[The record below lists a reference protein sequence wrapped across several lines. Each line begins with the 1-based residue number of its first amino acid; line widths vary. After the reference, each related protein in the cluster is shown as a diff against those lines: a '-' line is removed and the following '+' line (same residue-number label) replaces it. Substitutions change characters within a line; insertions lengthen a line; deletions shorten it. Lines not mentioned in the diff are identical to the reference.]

1 MDSISSIA
9 RRTTEIALQ
18 RRQAVVNTNITDN
31 AYGQDTG
38 FSTLFPF
45 SSGLTGVDQ
54 ELNYTYAHILML
66 TLLVVILYAIFL
78 RVAQR
83 TITVLRH
90 LTVLGN
96 PDRQQFWQV
105 NQTRWW
111 PWLKKYVTYAP
122 LGRVQ
127 HNAEIW
133 LADNVSLGCVPSR
146 GHFLLIAMYFITNLA
161 YCLVLPYNRE
171 KELVLVNLRGRSGML
186 AALNMI
192 PTVLFALRNNPL
204 ISWLQTPYDTFNLFH
219 RWLGRIV
226 IIEATL
232 HTVAWLAV
240 THAQGGWPA
249 IQMGLTGGHHAGGY
263 MAGSVAT
270 VAGLIILLQAWSPIR
285 KAFYETFL
293 NVHKAMALTF
303 LWGVFVHLK
312 WDNLPQFPWALV
324 CIALY
329 GGEYLMRIFII
340 LYHNYSR
347 KYGWTEVEVE
357 ALDGEASRLK
367 FKLPRPWHPKPGA
380 HVHVYIPSISW
391 LSSHPFSVAWND
403 IRPIKIGRAANTLP
417 IAEKD
422 ELDYDHK
429 TELAGT
435 VSLVVRSRNGF
446 TRRLWEKANAAP
458 NRIAH
463 FRGALEGP
471 YGGHDSLR
479 SYGTLLLFAGG
490 VGITHQV
497 QYVKD
502 LVEGY
507 HTNTCAARKVVL
519 IWSVPNTEALEW
531 VRPWMD
537 EILRLPG
544 RKDILTIKLFITKPR
559 SRHETQT
566 RTGSISTYPG
576 RCNPQT
582 VLDQEIRDRVGAMAV
597 TVCGPGQFGDAVRR
611 AVRARVQVGVIDLIE
626 EAFSY

>member
-1 MDSISSIA
+1 MHAQYLS
-9 RRTTEIALQ
+9 
-18 RRQAVVNTNITDN
+18 RRQIDPDAPDVADPAFGNR
-31 AYGQDTG
+31 TG

-54 ELNYTYAHILML
+54 DLNYVYAHVLVV
-66 TLLVVILYAIFL
+66 TLLVVVILTIGL

-83 TITVLRH
+83 SITVLRH

-96 PDRQQFWQV
+96 PERQGFWAH
-105 NQTRWW
+105 NQTAWW
-111 PWLKKYVTYAP
+111 PLLKRYLTYAP
-122 LGRVQ
+122 LWKDR
-127 HNAEIW
+127 HNREIW
-133 LADNVSLGCVPSR
+133 VTDTVSLGCVPSR
-146 GHFLLIAMYFITNLA
+146 GHFMIIAMYTITNIA
-161 YCLVLPYNRE
+161 YCLVLPYDRDRN
-171 KELVLVNLRGRSGML
+171 LVLVNLRGRTGML

-226 IIEATL
+226 VIEGIL
-232 HTVAWLAV
+232 HTVAWIAV
-240 THAQGGWPA
+240 THAQGSWSA
-249 IQMGLTGGHHAGGY
+249 VNMGLTGGPHAGSY
-263 MAGSVAT
+263 MAGMVGAA
-270 VAGLIILLQAWSPIR
+270 AGLIISIQAWSPIR
-285 KAFYETFL
+285 HAFYETFL
-293 NVHKAMALTF
+293 NVHKLMALTF
-303 LWGVFVHLK
+303 LIGVYVHLK
-312 WDNLPQFPWALV
+312 WDNLPQVPWAIV
-324 CIALY
+324 CFVLY
-329 GGEYLMRIFII
+329 GGEYFARVFII

-357 ALDGEASRLK
+357 ALDAEATRLT

-380 HVHVYIPSISW
+380 HVHVYIPTLAW

-403 IRPIKIGRAANTLP
+403 VRPVTVGRAANMLP
-417 IAEKD
+417 TSEKED
-422 ELDYDHK
+422 LDYDRK

-435 VSLVVRSRNGF
+435 VSLVVRARSGF
-446 TRRLWEKANAAP
+446 TKKLFDRANSQP
-458 NRIAH
+458 DRKWRT
-463 FRGALEGP
+463 RGALEGP

-507 HTNTCAARKVVL
+507 HNGTAAARKVVL

-559 SRHETQT
+559 TRHETQT

-582 VLDQEIRDRVGAMAV
+582 VLDQEIRDRTGAVAV
-597 TVCGPGQFGDAVRR
+597 TVCGPGAFGDSVRR
-611 AVRARVQVGVIDLIE
+611 AVRKRVQVGVVDFIE

>member
-1 MDSISSIA
+1 MQDMHSQFNSQF
-9 RRTTEIALQ
+9 LQ
-18 RRQAVVNTNITDN
+18 RRQDAAVVDADISDP
-31 AYGQDTG
+31 AYGNRTG

-54 ELNYTYAHILML
+54 DLNYVYAHVLVFTCLILVL
-66 TLLVVILYAIFL
+66 FTIFL

-96 PDRQQFWQV
+96 PERQQFWQV

-111 PWLKKYVTYAP
+111 PWLKKYMTYAP
-122 LGRVQ
+122 FWGDR
-127 HNAEIW
+127 HNNEIW
-133 LADNVSLGCVPSR
+133 ISDSISLGCVPSR
-146 GHFLLIAMYFITNLA
+146 GHFFIIFMYSVTNIA
-161 YCLVLPYNRE
+161 YCLVLPYDRDRN
-171 KELVLVNLRGRSGML
+171 LILVNLRGRTGML

-204 ISWLQTPYDTFNLFH
+204 ITWLQVPYDTFNLFH

-226 IIEATL
+226 VVEGIL
-232 HTVAWLAV
+232 HTVAWIAV
-240 THAQGGWPA
+240 THNQGSWNA
-249 IQMGLTGGHHAGGY
+249 VHMGLTTGHHSGSY
-263 MAGSVAT
+263 MSGLVAA
-270 VAGLIILLQAWSPIR
+270 VAGLVISIQAWSPIR
-285 KAFYETFL
+285 HAFYETFL
-293 NVHKAMALTF
+293 NVHKLMALTF
-303 LWGVFVHLK
+303 LVGVYVHLK
-312 WDNLPQFPWALV
+312 WDNLPQVPWGIV
-324 CIALY
+324 CFVLY
-329 GGEYLMRIFII
+329 GCEYAARIFII

-357 ALDGEASRLK
+357 ALDAESSRLT

-380 HVHVYIPSISW
+380 HVHVYMPSLSW

-403 IRPIKIGRAANTLP
+403 VRPVTIGRAANTLP
-417 IAEKD
+417 VLEK
-422 ELDYDHK
+422 EECNYDAK

-435 VSLVVRSRNGF
+435 VSLVVRARAGF
-446 TRRLWEKANAAP
+446 TRKLWDKANAMP
-458 NRIAH
+458 DRKW
-463 FRGALEGP
+463 RTKGALEGP

-507 HTNTCAARKVVL
+507 ASNTCAARKVVL

-559 SRHETQT
+559 TRHETQT

-582 VLDQEIRDRVGAMAV
+582 VMDQEIRDRVGAMAV
-597 TVCGPGQFGDAVRR
+597 TVCGPGAFGDAVRR
-611 AVRARVQVGVIDLIE
+611 AVRQRVQHGVIDFIE

>member
-1 MDSISSIA
+1 MDTSTQYLS
-9 RRTTEIALQ
+9 
-18 RRQAVVNTNITDN
+18 RRQIDPDDPSVADPAFGNR
-31 AYGQDTG
+31 TG

-54 ELNYTYAHILML
+54 DMNYVYAHV
-66 TLLVVILYAIFL
+66 LVVTLVVVVVLTIGL
-78 RVAQR
+78 RLTQR
-83 TITVLRH
+83 SITVLRH

-96 PDRQQFWQV
+96 PERQGFWTS
-105 NQTRWW
+105 NQTNWW
-111 PWLKKYVTYAP
+111 PLLKRYLTYAP
-122 LGRVQ
+122 LWKDR
-127 HNAEIW
+127 HNREIW
-133 LADNVSLGCVPSR
+133 VTDSISLGCVPSR
-146 GHFLLIAMYFITNLA
+146 GRFMIIAMYTITNLA
-161 YCLVLPYNRE
+161 YCLVLPYDRDRN
-171 KELVLVNLRGRSGML
+171 LVLVNLRGRTGML

-192 PTVLFALRNNPL
+192 PTILFALRNNPL

-226 IIEATL
+226 VIEGIL
-232 HTVAWLAV
+232 HTVAWIAV
-240 THAQGGWPA
+240 THNQGSWSA
-249 IQMGLTGGHHAGGY
+249 VNMGLTGGPHAGSY
-263 MAGSVAT
+263 MAGMVGAA
-270 VAGLIILLQAWSPIR
+270 AGLIISIQAWSPIR
-285 KAFYETFL
+285 HAFYETFL
-293 NVHKAMALTF
+293 NVHKLMALTF
-303 LWGVFVHLK
+303 LIGVYIHLK
-312 WDNLPQFPWALV
+312 WDNLPQVPWAIV
-324 CIALY
+324 CFVLY
-329 GGEYLMRIFII
+329 GGEYFARIFII

-357 ALDGEASRLK
+357 ALDAEASRLT

-380 HVHVYIPSISW
+380 HVHVYIPTLSW

-403 IRPIKIGRAANTLP
+403 VRPVTVGRSANMLP
-417 IAEKD
+417 VAEKED
-422 ELDYDHK
+422 FDYDRK

-435 VSLVVRSRNGF
+435 VSLVVRARGGF
-446 TRRLWEKANAAP
+446 TKKLYDRANAQP
-458 NRIAH
+458 DRKWRT
-463 FRGALEGP
+463 RGALEGP

-502 LVEGY
+502 FVEGY
-507 HTNTCAARKVVL
+507 HNGTAAARKVVL

-559 SRHETQT
+559 TRHETQT

-582 VLDQEIRDRVGAMAV
+582 VLDQEIRERTGAMAV
-597 TVCGPGQFGDAVRR
+597 TVCGPGAFGDGVRKAVRK
-611 AVRARVQVGVIDLIE
+611 RVQVGVVDFIE

>member
-1 MDSISSIA
+1 MPSQYLS
-9 RRTTEIALQ
+9 
-18 RRQAVVNTNITDN
+18 RRQIQTDHI
-31 AYGQDTG
+31 ADPVYGNRTG

-45 SSGLTGVDQ
+45 SAGLKGVDQ
-54 ELNYTYAHILML
+54 DMNYVYAHVLLL
-66 TLLVVILYAIFL
+66 TLLIVVWITVGL
-78 RVAQR
+78 RIAQR
-83 TITVLRH
+83 SITMLRH
-90 LTVLGN
+90 LSVLGN
-96 PDRQQFWQV
+96 PERQTFWMV
-105 NQTRWW
+105 NQTTWW
-111 PWLKKYVTYAP
+111 PLLKRYLTYAP
-122 LGRVQ
+122 LWKDR
-127 HNAEIW
+127 HNREICITSE
-133 LADNVSLGCVPSR
+133 LVLGTLPSR
-146 GHFLLIAMYFITNLA
+146 GHFFIISMYVLSNIA
-161 YCLVLPYNRE
+161 YCLALPYDSPRNI
-171 KELVLVNLRGRSGML
+171 VLVNLRGRTGML

-226 IIEATL
+226 VVEALL

-240 THAQGGWPA
+240 THNQGSWPA
-249 IQMGLTGGHHAGGY
+249 VRMGLVGGPHAGSY
-263 MAGSVAT
+263 MAGMVACAAVT
-270 VAGLIILLQAWSPIR
+270 IISIQAWSPIR
-285 KAFYETFL
+285 HAFYETFL

-303 LWGVFVHLK
+303 LCGVYVHLK
-312 WDNLPQFPWALV
+312 WDNLPQVPWGITCFV
-324 CIALY
+324 LY
-329 GGEYLMRIFII
+329 GTEYAVRIFYII
-340 LYHNYSR
+340 YHNYSR

-357 ALDGEASRLK
+357 ALDADSTRVT

-380 HVHVYIPSISW
+380 HVHAYIPQLAW

-403 IRPIKIGRAANTLP
+403 VRPVTIGRSADMLP
-417 IAEKD
+417 TSEKD
-422 ELDYDHK
+422 DTDYDRK

-435 VSLVVRSRNGF
+435 VSLVVRSRGGF
-446 TRRLWEKANAAP
+446 TKRLYDRANSMP
-458 NRIAH
+458 DRKWRT
-463 FRGALEGP
+463 RGALEGP

-507 HTNTCAARKVVL
+507 HNGTCAARKVVL

-559 SRHETQT
+559 TRQETQT
-566 RTGSISTYPG
+566 KTGSISTYPG

-582 VLDQEIRDRVGAMAV
+582 VIDQEIRDRVGAMAV
-597 TVCGPGQFGDAVRR
+597 TVCGPGAFGDAVRK
-611 AVRARVQVGVIDLIE
+611 AVRSRVQIGVIDFIE